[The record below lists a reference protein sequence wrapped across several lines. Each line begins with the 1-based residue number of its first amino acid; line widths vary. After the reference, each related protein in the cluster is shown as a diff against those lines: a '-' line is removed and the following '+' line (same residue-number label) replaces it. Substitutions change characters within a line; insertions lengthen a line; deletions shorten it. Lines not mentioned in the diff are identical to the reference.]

1 MQAGAELL
9 LGVSHLYQQACVI
22 AGRGSQVRMLVTGVA
37 GELKEDFERPPIQSL
52 SLLHPIRGPRQ
63 RGLMFEDG
71 SNARIV

>member
-1 MQAGAELL
+1 
-9 LGVSHLYQQACVI
+9 
-22 AGRGSQVRMLVTGVA
+22 MLVTGVA